1 MRPARCRGAPGVGGD
16 AERGGVCSG
25 KGETPGEP
33 RPLQEAAAA
42 LRNVA
47 EFLQGCV
54 APSPPDE
61 LEEA

>member
-1 MRPARCRGAPGVGGD
+1 
-16 AERGGVCSG
+16 VCSG